1 MTVTSEISRKNY
13 TGNGSTKIFAY
24 NFLIFVTGDLKV
36 YLDGVLKTETTHYT
50 VSGAG
55 SASGGNVTFGTEPA
69 SSVAITILRELTFT
83 QSTDFVENDDLP
95 AATVEEAYDRSVMLG
110 RQNDERLDRAVV
122 LPVES
127 TLTGIE
133 FPAPVAS
140 KLIGWNSA
148 ADALELVT
156 LAESDVLEVISAKGD
171 IIQGNASAAGARL
184 ARGAAG
190 SILYIASDLLAY
202 LAVGSGNQV
211 LSVSG
216 GNPAWAAPEVQLGV
230 AQEFTK
236 TQNFNLTTL
245 TDASTVAWDC
255 SANQVCKVTLGGN
268 RTLGNPTNVVDG
280 ATYILIVKQ
289 PGSGGPR
296 TLSYASQYKWPAD
309 AAPTL
314 STTANYVDLLCF
326 VADGTNMLG
335 QFNLDMR

>member
-36 YLDGVLKTETTHYT
+36 YLDGVKQTETTHYT

-171 IIQGNASAAGARL
+171 IIQGDAAAAGARL

-216 GNPAWAAPEVQLGV
+216 GNPAWAAPEVQKGV

-289 PGSGGPR
+289 PASGGPR

-314 STTANYVDLLCF
+314 STTADYVDLLCF